1 MSDSAPRGRLLTKLG
16 RLRRAYF
23 LAVAGK
29 YSLLLASAAL
39 AVMVTLAWSTE
50 VERLTVFQAPGLLLL
65 ALVVAVLAAALRAPS
80 LGAVARRADDEFGLE
95 NRTQTA
101 LEHIGAADEM
111 ALLLTADAERRLPST
126 WTGTRLFDYR
136 REARVAVLVF
146 VIPVALALVTWSVID
161 IATSDGG
168 SSIDGSRTV
177 VTTGSLDTERQLEGV
192 VRTAASSTEAI
203 SPEDENTAAD
213 RNARS
218 PKGGL
223 ESATGPSDGRNGEQ
237 LPGLDQS
244 HVGGEAQT
252 SVASASDAE
261 GSSGSGTGES
271 DSSDA
276 SPSESSGAS
285 SSGTAARAV
294 AAEFEGV
301 AAPGTGAAASGGAAA
316 DARSGGQSPSEAPDT
331 VESATP
337 DPRRTSSYPE
347 LWNRAQAVPL
357 AERIPAG
364 LRRYI
369 RDYFTAVGPRPQ

>member
-1 MSDSAPRGRLLTKLG
+1 MPT
-16 RLRRAYF
+16 
-23 LAVAGK
+23 
-29 YSLLLASAAL
+29 
-39 AVMVTLAWSTE
+39 
-50 VERLTVFQAPGLLLL
+50 
-65 ALVVAVLAAALRAPS
+65 
-80 LGAVARRADDEFGLE
+80 DEFGLE

-177 VTTGSLDTERQLEGV
+177 VTTDSLDTERQLEGV

-203 SPEDENTAAD
+203 SPEDENTAAG

-218 PKGGL
+218 PEGGL

-271 DSSDA
+271 DSSD
-276 SPSESSGAS
+276 AS